1 MAHPRRVWAPYA
13 SRWTKLSEL
22 EAEVGRTEALYT
34 AVTEEGRVAEE
45 ESSSLTAV
53 RARLEREMTQIG
65 AETTVV
71 AMSWQHVVLDTH
83 VWCFRSRHFASCA
96 SFAALPIILTCLC
109 GLLQLEEAV
118 ITPAKSRFSNCH

>member
-1 MAHPRRVWAPYA
+1 MLVAHRRRVRPPYA
-13 SRWTKLSEL
+13 RRWTKLSEL

-65 AETTVV
+65 AETAVV
-71 AMSWQHVVLDTH
+71 AM
-83 VWCFRSRHFASCA
+83 
-96 SFAALPIILTCLC
+96 P
-109 GLLQLEEAV
+109 
-118 ITPAKSRFSNCH
+118 